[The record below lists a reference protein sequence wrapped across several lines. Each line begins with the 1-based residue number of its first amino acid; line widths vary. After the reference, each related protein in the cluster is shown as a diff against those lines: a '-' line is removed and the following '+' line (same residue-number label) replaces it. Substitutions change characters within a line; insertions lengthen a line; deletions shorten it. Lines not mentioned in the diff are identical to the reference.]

1 MSASK
6 DNYFFENIPA
16 LDMEKCKLR
25 VIGRKLKS
33 SSWNSKVRVQT
44 LKFNLASYEF
54 KSTSYEF
61 KSTSYEFIS
70 ASYEFKSTSYEFKFT
85 SSRFLQ
91 SMKTQVNNLENSL
104 FPKILSLKQFSKS
117 WGNSY
122 VFSYNNVLN
131 FHYFMA
137 TASTRNKV
145 MK

>member
-1 MSASK
+1 MQNNSVKICILMSASK

-25 VIGRKLKS
+25 VASYKLLVIGRKLKS
-33 SSWNSKVRVQT
+33 SSWNSKVRVQI

-104 FPKILSLKQFSKS
+104 FPKILSLK
-117 WGNSY
+117 
-122 VFSYNNVLN
+122 
-131 FHYFMA
+131 
-137 TASTRNKV
+137 
-145 MK
+145 